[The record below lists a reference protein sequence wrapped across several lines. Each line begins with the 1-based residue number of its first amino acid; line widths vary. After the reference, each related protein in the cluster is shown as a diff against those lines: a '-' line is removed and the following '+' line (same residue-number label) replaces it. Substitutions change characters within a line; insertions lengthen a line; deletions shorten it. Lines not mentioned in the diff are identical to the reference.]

1 MTALATDTEETTTV
15 VLVDDVDTLTG
26 DIEPGCGNDNPY
38 N

>member
-1 MTALATDTEETTTV
+1 MNTATTATEETSTV